1 LAKVN
6 KVRLPAQAAL
16 WKHPKNNEDYVL
28 LKATSKKNELLLS
41 QLFSTKKEWELRNQ
55 REFFLTVTLELPYQR
70 RTFKQNAAV
79 WKLVTAIFESV
90 EGRLPDEGEK
100 YDMYLDLLEVYADR
114 APNKISGG
122 TRPVHISESN
132 SLEGSDFIDG
142 LLYHLATECALS
154 YGVQT
159 TVQEVLEEWEA
170 WRGGLEADYADYTD
184 REQTKTLT
192 EEEWRKKRVY
202 SEASGRGGP
211 IERAHIVS
219 RGTDAQDIE
228 MSWNWIALTPDEHAE
243 QHRRGWD
250 EFLQIYP
257 HLRGR
262 VERARKLAGKLELE
276 FKNTR
281 KELQYKPENLVM
293 EALNE
298 F

>member
-1 LAKVN
+1 MN
-6 KVRLPAQAAL
+6 KVRLPVQAAL
-16 WKHPKNNEDYVL
+16 WKHQKNNDENYVL
-28 LKATSKKNELLLS
+28 LKATSKKNELLLL

-79 WKLVTAIFESV
+79 WKLVTAIFESM
-90 EGRLPDEGEK
+90 EGRLPDEEEK
-100 YDMYLDLLEVYADR
+100 YNMYLDLLEVYAER
-114 APNKISGG
+114 VPNKISGG

-132 SLEGSDFIDG
+132 SLEGSNFIDG

-170 WRGGLEADYADYTD
+170 WRGRLETDYADYTD
-184 REQTKTLT
+184 HEQTKMLT
-192 EEEWRKKRVY
+192 EKEWRAKHVY

-219 RGTDAQDIE
+219 RGADAADIE
-228 MSWNWIALTPDEHAE
+228 MSWNWIAFTPDEHAE

-262 VERARKLAGKLELE
+262 VERARRLAGRLEPE
-276 FKNTR
+276 YKKN
-281 KELQYKPENLVM
+281 ENLC
-293 EALNE
+293 AYRQ
-298 F
+298 FTF